1 MPATMNLI
9 STFQIA
15 PGKTLLTAEQ
25 AAEYLH
31 VQMQTLANWRGTGK
45 GPAFVRIGRLIR
57 YRLESLDRWIDSQ
70 SSNSELET
78 A

>member
-15 PGKTLLTAEQ
+15 PGKALLTAEQ

-31 VQMQTLANWRGTGK
+31 VQTQTLANWRGTGK
-45 GPAFVRIGRLIR
+45 GPKFIRIGRLIR
-57 YRLESLDRWIDSQ
+57 YRLDALDAFIELNQ
-70 SSNSELET
+70 S